1 MSTAHEL
8 PTRFDPHTSRE
19 KWYSYWEE
27 NGFFKAPETGDRPA
41 YSIVIPPPNVTGKLH
56 IGHALNNTL
65 QDVLIRYKRMDGFD
79 TLWMPGTDH
88 AGIATQSVVE
98 KKIWAEEGKTRHDLG
113 RDELLRRIWEWR
125 EEYGGTIIEQLKTLG
140 CSCDWDRI
148 RFTLDEGLS
157 EAVSKVFVDLYN
169 QGFIYRGQR
178 LINWDPHLHTTI
190 ADDEVEYEDR
200 EGFLWTVEYPGVDF
214 EGGIRIATT
223 RPETIPGDTAIAV
236 HPEEEKYQHLIG
248 KQVRVPTTDRTIPII
263 ADEAIER
270 GFGTGALKVTP
281 AHDQVDFD
289 IGERHN
295 LERINVFTPDATMNE
310 NAGEKYVG
318 MDRYECRKA
327 IVADLEAM
335 GAIVSVEP
343 YRNRVGVCY
352 RSKCDIEPF
361 LMKQWFV
368 RMKPLMEEPLRAVR
382 DGRVRFVPRHFEN
395 LFFAWVENVRD
406 WAVSRQLWWGHRI
419 PVWYCQGC
427 EAEVCVQEE
436 PDFCP
441 KCGGKNLVRDED
453 VLDTWF
459 SSALWPFSTM
469 GWPEETDLLKKYYP
483 TSTLVTGFD
492 IIYFWVARMIMM
504 GFHFMGDVPF
514 RDVYMTGLVR
524 DLEGRKQSKS
534 LGNALDPVDII
545 EAYGVDS
552 VRLTLC
558 MLTSQ
563 GKDMKLGASVDEK
576 GKEIE
581 SGDNR
586 LIGYRN
592 FLNKI
597 WNATRL
603 VLSNTSVGLSSADL
617 DENGLQWE
625 DRWIRS
631 RFETTVEET
640 RKAMEAYQFAEA
652 GGAIYDF
659 FWKEYCDWY
668 LELVKPR
675 LYSDPSPERDAAIVT
690 LLEILDGAL
699 RLLHPFCPFMT
710 EEIWQLLKETRKNL
724 GLETADPGPSIMI
737 ADYPKPR
744 KERENPGLEREM
756 ELFQKISSSI
766 RNLRHEL
773 GMAPKEVS
781 EMSFRGPAAE
791 VEFVRSHWARFRQF
805 VKLPETPTFLET
817 EEPAAC
823 STAVVDQLHIA
834 LLWSADHKEKEI
846 ARLSKAV
853 EKLAGNYQR
862 LKAKL
867 SNESFV
873 AKAPP
878 DVIERERS
886 NLQKAE
892 NEYMGLK
899 AKLDRLM

>member
-1 MSTAHEL
+1 MSPMHEL

-19 KWYSYWEE
+19 KWYKFWEE
-27 NGFFKAPETGDRPA
+27 SGFFKAPETGDRPA
-41 YSIVIPPPNVTGKLH
+41 YSIVIPPPNVTGRLH

-65 QDVLIRYKRMDGFD
+65 QDVLVRYKRMDGFD

-98 KKIWAEEGKTRHDLG
+98 RKILAEEGKTRHDLG
-113 RDELLRRIWEWR
+113 REELLRRIWEWR
-125 EEYGGTIIEQLKTLG
+125 DEYGGAIIEQLKTLG
-140 CSCDWDRI
+140 CSLDWDRT

-157 EAVSKVFVDLYN
+157 KAVARVFVDLYRD
-169 QGFIYRGQR
+169 GYIYRGER

-214 EGGIRIATT
+214 EGGIQIATT

-236 HPEEEKYQHLIG
+236 HPDEEKYRHLIG
-248 KQVRVPTTDRTIPII
+248 KKVRVPTTDRAIPII
-263 ADEAIER
+263 ADPAIEQ

-281 AHDQVDFD
+281 AHDQVDFE
-289 IGERHN
+289 IGERHG
-295 LERINVFTPDATMNE
+295 LERINVFTTDATMNE
-310 NAGEKYVG
+310 NAGAKYVG
-318 MDRYECRKA
+318 MNRYECREA
-327 IVADLEAM
+327 IVKDLEAL
-335 GAIVSVEP
+335 GLLVSIEP
-343 YRNRVGVCY
+343 RQNRVGVCY
-352 RSKCDIEPF
+352 RSKCDIEPY

-368 RMKPLMEEPLRAVR
+368 RMKPLMEEPIRAVR
-382 DGRVRFVPRHFEN
+382 DGRVRFVPKHFEN

-419 PVWYCQGC
+419 PVWYCQDC
-427 EAEVCVQEE
+427 EAEICVEE
-436 PDFCP
+436 APSVCP
-441 KCGGKNLVRDED
+441 KCGSTRLEQDED

-483 TSTLVTGFD
+483 TGTLVTGFD

-504 GFHFMGDVPF
+504 GLQFMGDVPF

-534 LGNALDPVDII
+534 LGNALDPVVII
-545 EAYGVDS
+545 DAYGVDS

-563 GKDMKLGASVDEK
+563 GKDMKLGASVDDSGREV
-576 GKEIE
+576 E

-597 WNATRL
+597 WNAARL
-603 VLSNTSVGLSSADL
+603 VLSNTSAGLSSPAL
-617 DENGLQWE
+617 DENSLHWE

-631 RFETTVEET
+631 RFETTVEQT
-640 RKAMEAYQFAEA
+640 RKAMDAYQFAEA

-659 FWKEYCDWY
+659 FWKEYCDWH

-675 LYSDPSPERDAAIVT
+675 LYADPSPERDAAIIT
-690 LLEILDGAL
+690 LLDILDGAL

-710 EEIWQLLKETRKNL
+710 EEIWQLLQETRLDL
-724 GLETADPGPSIMI
+724 GIQHTDPGPSIMI
-737 ADYPKPR
+737 AEYPKVRPER
-744 KERENPGLEREM
+744 KSPELEAEM
-756 ELFQKISSSI
+756 DRFQKIAYSI

-773 GMAPKEVS
+773 GMAPKEAAEVG
-781 EMSFRGPAAE
+781 FRGPKADLQ
-791 VEFVRSHWARFRQF
+791 FVREHWGRFKQLIRL
-805 VKLPETPTFLET
+805 VDSPILLDG
-817 EEPAAC
+817 EEPAA
-823 STAVVDQLHIA
+823 SSSAVVDELHIA
-834 LLWSADHKEKEI
+834 LMWSADHKDKEI
-846 ARLSKAV
+846 ARLTKAV
-853 EKLAGNYQR
+853 EKLKTNYER
-862 LKAKL
+862 LEKKL
-867 SNESFV
+867 SNEGFV
-873 AKAPP
+873 GQAPAE
-878 DVIERERS
+878 VIERERE
-886 NLQKAE
+886 NLRKAK
-892 NEYMGLK
+892 NEYEGLK
-899 AKLDRLM
+899 SKLERLM